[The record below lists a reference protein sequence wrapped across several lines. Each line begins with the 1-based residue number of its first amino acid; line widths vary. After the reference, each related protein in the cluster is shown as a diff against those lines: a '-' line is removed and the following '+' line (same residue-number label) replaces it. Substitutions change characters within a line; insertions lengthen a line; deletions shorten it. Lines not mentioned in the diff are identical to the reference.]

1 MSPKPG
7 KLWRVRGWGKFQ
19 KYMEDPRTRLFAALA
34 CDQRIAILKLLR
46 EGEKCTCDLAP
57 KLRVDISVVSRH
69 LAILKSVGLIISRKE
84 GVNKYYSVADERIF
98 SILDAALEVLKETAE
113 RHRYIFTRF

>member
-1 MSPKPG
+1 MPPNPG
-7 KLWRVRGWGKFQ
+7 KFLGGGGWRKFQ
-19 KYMEDPRTRLFAALA
+19 KYVEDPRTRLFAALA

-69 LAILKSVGLIISRKE
+69 LAILRSVGLIVSRKE

-98 SILDAALEVLKETAE
+98 SILDTALEVLKESAE
-113 RHRYIFTRF
+113 RHRSIFSRF